1 MLNEERL
8 SNIVEERAISPK
20 AVLCSLL
27 MALDSGD
34 VTTAIRTLDTPFRF
48 MDHGLGLEF
57 TETPRLGE
65 FWHAVRKVLFDTKLE
80 IVHIAEAADCAFA
93 EWRLTGTA
101 EEGSGTFKLRHSVS
115 VQGVSVAQVT
125 NGRVTQLSDYYDS
138 HRQSLHQRQQ

>member
-1 MLNEERL
+1 
-8 SNIVEERAISPK
+8 
-20 AVLCSLL
+20 

-80 IVHIAEAADCAFA
+80 IVHIVESADCTFA

-101 EEGSGTFKLRHSVS
+101 EDL
-115 VQGVSVAQVT
+115 
-125 NGRVTQLSDYYDS
+125 GRCCITGRRQPEASIFASPWRRSHHAFPTPRRKVITQAVHVGMQYTALQNQTGELAFSNDLD
-138 HRQSLHQRQQ
+138 